1 MTPLKWSGGSSSKP
15 SLRIKSPS
23 VNKQTEVLRMGS
35 HAEDFSIYIFGLEF
49 RKAGG
54 AGKGSTSR
62 IFGIPVTYMMS
73 RSKPRPKPA
82 WRAPPKRR
90 RSRYH
95 Q

>member
-35 HAEDFSIYIFGLEF
+35 HAEDFSIYIRFRIPQSRWCGEGQYITDIRDAGDIHDEPLE
-49 RKAGG
+49 AQAETGV
-54 AGKGSTSR
+54 A
-62 IFGIPVTYMMS
+62 
-73 RSKPRPKPA
+73 
-82 WRAPPKRR
+82 RAPKRR